1 MSGWPNSTRTNY
13 RQYCI
18 GCIENVQYGSETA
31 WFGIKTYS
39 MEITINSMG
48 VRLGIEYLKIFPA
61 LLWLYNQDWVSSNS
75 HTWKADELGIKIL

>member
-1 MSGWPNSTRTNY
+1 MAQLNSTRTEY

-39 MEITINSMG
+39 MEITMNSMG

-61 LLWLYNQDWVSSNS
+61 LLWLYNQDCGLVLIAIHGRLMS
-75 HTWKADELGIKIL
+75 